1 MSNQVEIIDKAVNI
15 TDGKPAEKQP
25 TMPGWAISA
34 LQSGEI
40 RQMSKGVIAYE
51 CMMMADTG
59 HSDSFTTIEN
69 KVTSSVSENLNK
81 MLDEMVSEHV
91 ADARYNLRESCD
103 YPEDHT
109 ETTKLQLPSEVVDE
123 MPDYESGY
131 HIADAVAYVYA
142 SPWTSRSER
151 LSDVQDLVAII
162 RGDSVDDPSDFVQ
175 SVIDNDSAKYDV
187 QTLHDVVEGE
197 IEIWEQSGFDLAEL
211 KRVADDVTQNKEA
224 RPAALESALEAEDDV
239 YSYEEIVEVA
249 KDVYDCVPSSARNYA
264 DRVNLNS
271 GIKIELEETAAE
283 IADTVDQHN
292 SLTAASIWDLIGF
305 RGSISTDQADELSGV
320 YTESLEFAET
330 IATLRRCMRDSV
342 QSEPKQIQKGH
353 QKMTEWINAREKQGQ
368 EQLA

>member
-1 MSNQVEIIDKAVNI
+1 MTDAKSIIDKATNI
-15 TDGKPAEKQP
+15 VDNAPVEKQP

-51 CMMMADTG
+51 CLMMADTG
-59 HSDSFTTIEN
+59 HSDSFTTIESG
-69 KVTSSVSENLNK
+69 VTSSVTENLFK
-81 MLDEMVSEHV
+81 LLDEMVSEHV
-91 ADARYNLRESCD
+91 ADARYNLRESSD
-103 YPEDHT
+103 YPDGHT
-109 ETTKLQLPSEVVDE
+109 ETTKLQLPGEVVDE
-123 MPDYESGY
+123 MPDYEAGY
-131 HIADAVAYVYA
+131 HIADAVAYTYA
-142 SPWTSRSER
+142 SPWTSRTER
-151 LSDVQDLVAII
+151 MSDVQDLVSII
-162 RGDSVDDPSDFVQ
+162 NGQQVDDTSDFVQ

-187 QTLHDVVEGE
+187 QHLHDVVEGE

-239 YSYEEIVEVA
+239 YSYEEVVEVA

-264 DRVNLNS
+264 DRVNLES
-271 GIKIELEETAAE
+271 GIKIELEETASE

-305 RGSISTDQADELSGV
+305 KGSISTDQADELSGV
-320 YTESLEFAET
+320 YTDSLELAET

-342 QSEPKQIQKGH
+342 QSEPKQVQKGH
-353 QKMTEWINAREKQGQ
+353 QKMTEWINDREKQGQ
-368 EQLA
+368 GQLA